1 MTFTPK
7 TEKELALEMVWDAGV
22 YDFEVVK
29 ADHMVSKSGNK
40 MIAIELRVFD
50 CNGRKQTVKDWLVE
64 SEHALCKMKLR
75 HYCRATNSMDA
86 YETGDLGNFPGA
98 GAAGRV
104 RLVIEDDDKYGAR
117 NRVKDYVSDGDS
129 STPKPKAK
137 PEPRK
142 SKRDLLAEANQTVTD
157 AMVNDDAIPF

>member
-7 TEKELALEMVWDAGV
+7 TDKELAMDMVWDAGV
-22 YDFEVVK
+22 YDFEVIK
-29 ADHMVSKSGNK
+29 ADAAVSKNGNN
-40 MIAIELRVFD
+40 MLAVQLLVFHSD
-50 CNGRKQTVKDWLVE
+50 GRKQTVKDWLVE
-64 SEHALCKMKLR
+64 SDHALCLMKLR